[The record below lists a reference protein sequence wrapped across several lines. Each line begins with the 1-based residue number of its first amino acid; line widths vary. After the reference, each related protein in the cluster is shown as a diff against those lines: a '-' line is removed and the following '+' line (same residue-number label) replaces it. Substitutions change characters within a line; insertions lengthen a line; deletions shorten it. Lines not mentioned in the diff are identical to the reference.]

1 MEVLEVSQLGFQIQ
15 DMKQVKKDVRIL
27 LRTSS
32 FGFTLIETV
41 VTLLINTL
49 IIVSFIQIISF
60 IPIKKEDVFTQEKIK
75 IRSYENLS
83 CLEGKLHH
91 NQTDL
96 SYRCIETTSLIQVFV
111 EEKVFYVKKYTGIY
125 SH

>member
-1 MEVLEVSQLGFQIQ
+1 MELPLGFQIR
-15 DMKQVKKDVRIL
+15 DMKQVKKDVRML

-41 VTLLINTL
+41 VTLFINTF
-49 IIVSFIQIISF
+49 IIISFIQIMTF
-60 IPIKKEDVFTQEKIK
+60 LPIKVEDSFTHEKIK
-75 IRSYENLS
+75 IRSYLNLS

-91 NQTDL
+91 DQNDL
-96 SYRCIETTSLIQVFV
+96 SYRCVETTSLIQVYI

-125 SH
+125 PH